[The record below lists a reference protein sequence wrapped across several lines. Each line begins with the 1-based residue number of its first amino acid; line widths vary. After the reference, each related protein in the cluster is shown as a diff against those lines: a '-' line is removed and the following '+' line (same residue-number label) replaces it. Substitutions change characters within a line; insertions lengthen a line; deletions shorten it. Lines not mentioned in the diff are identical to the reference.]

1 MQRTGRT
8 TVWTG
13 ECIEVMRGM
22 NTASLDRIYLEPP
35 FNSNADYT
43 GPIGSVAVGGIGG
56 CHFGHC

>member
-1 MQRTGRT
+1 M
-8 TVWTG
+8 
-13 ECIEVMRGM
+13 MRGM

-43 GPIGSVAVGGIGG
+43 ASIGSVAVGGIGG